1 MPFGRR
7 RGGGRL
13 LGQKHERVVD
23 VFVFSVCHEACL
35 RLRGAICGAPCALTR
50 QMAWAGREA
59 GETPSLNNKRVLV
72 CREKICRLAPPSPGR
87 KQIKL
92 IAKGAGTEGPRNS
105 QPSASVQYV
114 FSVPTLGKLCNT
126 RVGRLATATSISGS
140 RLQGAGFK
148 GLASPGHN
156 G

>member
-1 MPFGRR
+1 MHLVRSRGRWRGRGGRR
-7 RGGGRL
+7 EKHPASTISGYLFAAEFLSAPPPYCFFNL
-13 LGQKHERVVD
+13 LG
-23 VFVFSVCHEACL
+23 
-35 RLRGAICGAPCALTR
+35 P
-50 QMAWAGREA
+50 
-59 GETPSLNNKRVLV
+59 
-72 CREKICRLAPPSPGR
+72 PPSPGR

-92 IAKGAGTEGPRNS
+92 IATGAGTEGPRNS